1 MDGWVVRVG
10 GWMQGSKERK
20 KKMDGRKEGR
30 RWMEARTEIEGL
42 TTYNECLLLLRSDV
56 LYLCERII
64 FEEASN
70 IQFNYSTIYNTAM

>member
-1 MDGWVVRVG
+1 MDARFQGRKEEDGWKKGRKEGG
-10 GWMQGSKERK
+10 GWME
-20 KKMDGRKEGR
+20 GRKEGR
-30 RWMEARTEIEGL
+30 TEMEGL